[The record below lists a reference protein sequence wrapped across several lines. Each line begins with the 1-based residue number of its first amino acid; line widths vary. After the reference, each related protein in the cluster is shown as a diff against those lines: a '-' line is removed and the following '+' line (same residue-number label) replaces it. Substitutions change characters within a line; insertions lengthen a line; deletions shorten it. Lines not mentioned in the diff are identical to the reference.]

1 MKLKNKLLG
10 GLATAS
16 VFLLS
21 ACGSGT
27 PSGSSDTA
35 NSAAGTP
42 QKVTVGV
49 LPLVA
54 TAPIYL
60 GEEKG
65 FFKEEGLDLELQS
78 SEGGAAIVPSVF
90 SGGFQFGYSNTL
102 SILVAAD
109 KGLDLRFVTNGASSA
124 TEGDADA
131 TAVVVQA
138 DSDIRSPADLA
149 GKRVSVN
156 TLSNIG
162 DTTIRYVVESDGGDQ
177 SSIEFVEVPFPEAP
191 AALANQQVDAAWIAE
206 PFLTEALS
214 HGARVVTYN
223 YRDTDPNLDIG
234 GYFASANTIESNPEL
249 VEKFTKA
256 MNKSL
261 AYAGENPDEVR
272 EIVGTYTKISEELRQ
287 KMILPGFRVE
297 FDQKAASVLAEA
309 ATKYGTLSKTP
320 DLEKLLPHK

>member
-1 MKLKNKLLG
+1 MKLNNQLLG
-10 GLATAS
+10 GLAVAS

-21 ACGSGT
+21 ACGSGS
-27 PSGSSDTA
+27 PSGTGSTA
-35 NSAAGTP
+35 TTEDGTL

-65 FFKEEGLDLELQS
+65 FFEEEGLDLELQS
-78 SEGGAAIVPSVF
+78 SEGGAAVVPSVV
-90 SGGFQFGYSNTL
+90 SGDFDFGYSNTL

-124 TEGDADA
+124 MEGEADA
-131 TAVVVQA
+131 TAVVVPA
-138 DSDIRSPADLA
+138 NSDIKTPADLA

-191 AALANQQVDAAWIAE
+191 AALENQQVDAAWIAE

-214 HGARVVTYN
+214 HGARVITYN

-234 GYFASANTIESNPEL
+234 GYFTTAKAIEGNPEL
-249 VEKFTKA
+249 VEKFTTA

-261 AYAGENPDEVR
+261 AYAGENPEEVR
-272 EIVGTYTKISEELRQ
+272 EIVGNYTKINEELRK
-287 KMILPGFRVE
+287 KMILPGFRVD
-297 FDQKAASVLAEA
+297 FDQVAAAVLAEA
-309 ATKYGTLSKTP
+309 ATRYGTLSEAP
-320 DLEKLLPHK
+320 DLEKLLPQK